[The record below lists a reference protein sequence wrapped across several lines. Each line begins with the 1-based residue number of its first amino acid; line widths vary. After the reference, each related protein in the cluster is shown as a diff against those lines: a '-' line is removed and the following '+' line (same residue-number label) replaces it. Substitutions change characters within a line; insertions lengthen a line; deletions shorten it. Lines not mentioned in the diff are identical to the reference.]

1 MAAPKE
7 EKHFVLVHGACH
19 GSWCWYK
26 IKPRLESAGHR
37 VTALDLA
44 ASGIN
49 TKAIQDVHSLA
60 EYSEPLLE
68 FIASLGPEEKVIL
81 VGHSLGGMSLAL
93 AMENFPQKISVA
105 VFLTAFVPDT
115 THQPSHVLDQYNQNT
130 PAEAWLDTQFTNYG
144 SAEEPLVS
152 MHFGPEFLAKLYQL
166 SPIEDLELAK
176 SLVRVGSLFLQ
187 DLSKMKKFSNVGY
200 GRVPRV
206 YVVCSEDKGIPEEF
220 QRWMI
225 ENSGVTNVVEIK
237 GADHM
242 PMFSKTQEVCN
253 ALVDI
258 ANKYTSDSTML
269 GSG

>member
-1 MAAPKE
+1 MAVPKE

-60 EYSEPLLE
+60 EYSELCGVY
-68 FIASLGPEEKVIL
+68 SLNWSRRKGDSCI
-81 VGHSLGGMSLAL
+81 
-93 AMENFPQKISVA
+93 PQKISLA

-144 SAEEPLVS
+144 SAEEPLMS

-166 SPIEDLELAK
+166 SPIENRSVSSEK
-176 SLVRVGSLFLQ
+176 PLF
-187 DLSKMKKFSNVGY
+187 SF
-200 GRVPRV
+200 
-206 YVVCSEDKGIPEEF
+206 CC
-220 QRWMI
+220 
-225 ENSGVTNVVEIK
+225 
-237 GADHM
+237 
-242 PMFSKTQEVCN
+242 FSKASLLWREREQMMSGDGFSII
-253 ALVDI
+253 LLLLMGLLR
-258 ANKYTSDSTML
+258 TSAECQP
-269 GSG
+269 

>member
-81 VGHSLGGMSLAL
+81 VGHSIGGMSLAL
-93 AMENFPQKISVA
+93 AMENFPKKISVA

-115 THQPSHVLDQYNQNT
+115 THQPSYVLDQFTQFT

-144 SAEEPLVS
+144 SAKEPLMS

-176 SLVRVGSLFLQ
+176 SLARAGSLFLQ
-187 DLSKMKKFSNVGY
+187 DLSKMNKFSNVGY

-225 ENSGVTNVVEIK
+225 ENSGVPNVVEIR

-258 ANKYTSDSTML
+258 SNEYT
-269 GSG
+269 